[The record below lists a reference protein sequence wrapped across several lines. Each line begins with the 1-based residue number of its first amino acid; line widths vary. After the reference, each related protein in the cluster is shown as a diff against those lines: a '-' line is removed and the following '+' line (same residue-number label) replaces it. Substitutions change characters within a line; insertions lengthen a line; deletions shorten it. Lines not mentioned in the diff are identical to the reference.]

1 MQNLIQ
7 KIRDLEWEE
16 LYVENIEVSIQNN
29 EKNLLTVEDEIATL
43 YLLERKESDEGE
55 VTFENSYINLAR
67 LQFPTNFDA
76 SNVLTR
82 NLKLRHYAKFNE
94 VFDFNNRNIECIS
107 ITEDIDDYEV
117 SGNIVSINP
126 ESILAVIQTYNQI
139 YDEAKVYQGKFVS
152 YKSREYQRAYFGIEK
167 EKKTLSNEG
176 EFTFLIDR
184 FNLTTKRKKTDFLKY
199 LNENDL
205 VSLQDLTLKLIQ
217 KEIFGSDFLIKLN
230 DYFIKARLEDIIKL
244 GREILSLKST
254 DLKTQKAKKVIKK
267 IESDGRKIKQLESVW
282 QKYFEKYLS
291 FLIFSYREIYP
302 KIELTVSVKKK
313 YPDFIGI
320 NHYGGVDVI
329 EIKTHLKKALT
340 KDPSHDNYAFSSE
353 TSKAIIQT
361 INYMDALIQEKIKKK
376 TMKADIKGK
385 ILEGN
390 IYRPEGLII
399 ISSYDNLVSSTKQTD
414 SEFEKVKRD
423 FTKLRNGLNNIRIIT
438 FDELLNMAENYK
450 NNIVK

>member
-7 KIRDLEWEE
+7 KIQDLEWEE
-16 LYVENIEVSIQNN
+16 LNVENNQVSIQDS
-29 EKNLLTVEDEIATL
+29 EQDLLSVENGIATL
-43 YLLERKESDEGE
+43 NLLDRKESDEGE
-55 VTFENSYINLAR
+55 VTFENSYINLTR
-67 LQFPTNFDA
+67 LEFPTNFDA
-76 SNVLTR
+76 SSVLTR

-107 ITEDIDDYEV
+107 ITEDTDDYEV
-117 SGNIVSINP
+117 NGNTVSISP
-126 ESILAVIQTYNQI
+126 ESITAVIQTYNEI
-139 YDEAKVYQGKFVS
+139 YDDAKVYQGKFVS

-167 EKKTLSNEG
+167 ERKTLSNKG
-176 EFTFLIDR
+176 EFTFLVDR
-184 FNLTTKRKKTDFLKY
+184 FNLSTKRKKADFLKY
-199 LNENDL
+199 LNDNDL
-205 VSLQDLTLKLIQ
+205 ISLQDLTLKLIQ
-217 KEIFGSDFLIKLN
+217 KEVFGSDFLIKLN

-244 GREILSLKST
+244 GREVLSLKST
-254 DLKTQKAKKVIKK
+254 DLKTQRAKKIIKK
-267 IESDGRKIKQLESVW
+267 VEPDGRKIKQLESVW
-282 QKYFEKYLS
+282 QKYFENYLS
-291 FLIFSYREIYP
+291 FLIFAYREIYP
-302 KIELTVSVKKK
+302 KIELNVSVKKK

-353 TSKAIIQT
+353 MSKAIIQT

-390 IYRPEGLII
+390 IYRPEGLIV
-399 ISSYDNLVSSTKQTD
+399 ISSYDNLVSGIKQTEA
-414 SEFEKVKRD
+414 EFEKVKRD

-450 NNIVK
+450 DNIVK